1 MYCQNFDHSHLQI
14 CSWVVLSTRSTIPAS
29 DDKRIIPNSTDDC
42 YSWGLNLWLSHQPD
56 SYPIT
61 VDLRSCAVGSQSF
74 SWQKLA
80 VLTVVIAG
88 CTTPLG
94 SQRELDGPWR

>member
-1 MYCQNFDHSHLQI
+1 M
-14 CSWVVLSTRSTIPAS
+14 
-29 DDKRIIPNSTDDC
+29 
-42 YSWGLNLWLSHQPD
+42 
-56 SYPIT
+56 PIA
-61 VDLRSCAVGSQSF
+61 VPRSCAVGSQSF

-94 SQRELDGPWR
+94 SGGSNWIWELGLGDLGDWSRSLRTNLGLVRYHIDPKAMNNSEQYSKKVTL